1 RVEDILHKDM
11 RTNLKS
17 FATWFHAYLSSPH
30 RALLVKGETHLKR
43 VIRLR
48 KGSITTPMLEDVA
61 DEMRAAVNLWEQ
73 EPFHV
78 GSVEYK
84 RARLRMLRDIKVS
97 GRWEEEIANGLQK
110 LETAR
115 SVSTI
120 NDKAQVIV
128 EAQDDSPQRKV
139 DYSQHAEIGKQKNQA
154 KLAAR
159 IQKKKDAHKAKTEKR
174 NANRAK
180 RIQDALP
187 QSDAVFPIPY
197 QHMARPS
204 SNAGFDRNTSSYEE
218 DVEQSPPIPDVSEE
232 SKSIPDEAQQTRTQQ
247 RSPWY
252 SETIIPTHNLI
263 HGKLYRVERY
273 TE

>member
-1 RVEDILHKDM
+1 MDCPGVRACVQADQFGEQSSQTFASCWQLTDVRICCITRRVEDILHKDM

-97 GRWEEEIANGLQK
+97 GRWEEEIANGLQVSD
-110 LETAR
+110 LE
-115 SVSTI
+115 
-120 NDKAQVIV
+120 K
-128 EAQDDSPQRKV
+128 E
-139 DYSQHAEIGKQKNQA
+139 G
-154 KLAAR
+154 
-159 IQKKKDAHKAKTEKR
+159 
-174 NANRAK
+174 
-180 RIQDALP
+180 LP
-187 QSDAVFPIPY
+187 LL
-197 QHMARPS
+197 H
-204 SNAGFDRNTSSYEE
+204 
-218 DVEQSPPIPDVSEE
+218 
-232 SKSIPDEAQQTRTQQ
+232 
-247 RSPWY
+247 
-252 SETIIPTHNLI
+252 
-263 HGKLYRVERY
+263 
-273 TE
+273 